1 MPKRLANPEDI
12 VGKRFGKLTVI
23 RYIGYLQFVS
33 EKDHVYCCNCDCGTI
48 NLQIKRRLLV
58 RNFKKSCGC
67 AHKDAGLRVKENLV
81 GRKFG
86 RLIVIEEAP
95 TKISKSGK
103 TRRVMWKCK
112 CECGT
117 VCTIGARALKTGMT
131 RSCGCLH
138 KERVS
143 NALTNDLVGNRFG
156 KLCVIKRAGSK
167 IHGNS
172 YGAMWQCKCDCGN
185 YIDVLGD
192 SLRVGDTRSCGCNK
206 SSKYED
212 FTEQYLQSCGY
223 MQNVDYYRE
232 KTFSHL
238 HGINGGLLRFDFY
251 VHLRNGTDIL
261 IECQGEQHYHSVD
274 WYGGIK
280 YFYKLQKHD
289 QLKRVFAKQYNI
301 QLIEINFK
309 QDPYLKIANFLK
321 QNKIF

>member
-12 VGKRFGKLTVI
+12 VGKHFGKLIVI
-23 RYIGYLQFVS
+23 RYIGYLQFAS

-67 AHKDAGLRVKENLV
+67 AYKDAGLRVKENLV
-81 GRKFG
+81 GREFG
-86 RLIVIEEAP
+86 RLVVIEEAP

-131 RSCGCLH
+131 KSCGCLH

-156 KLCVIKRAGSK
+156 KLCVIKRAGSR

-212 FTEQYLQSCGY
+212 FTERYLQSCGY
-223 MQNVDYYRE
+223 VQNVDYYRE
-232 KTFSHL
+232 KTFSNL
-238 HGINGGLLRFDFY
+238 HGVNGGLLRFDFY
-251 VHLRNGTDIL
+251 VHLRNGIDIL

-289 QLKRVFAKQYNI
+289 QLKRAFAKQYNI

-309 QDPYLKIANFLK
+309 QDTYLKIANFLK

>member
-12 VGKRFGKLTVI
+12 VGKRFGKLIVI
-23 RYIGYLQFVS
+23 RYIGYLQFTS

-48 NLQIKRRLLV
+48 NLRIKRRLLV

-67 AHKDAGLRVKENLV
+67 AYKDAGLRVKENLV

-86 RLIVIEEAP
+86 RLVVIEEAP

-112 CECGT
+112 CKCGT

-143 NALTNDLVGNRFG
+143 NALTNALVGNRFG
-156 KLCVIKRAGSK
+156 KLCVIKRAGSR

-212 FTEQYLQSCGY
+212 FTERYLQSCGY
-223 MQNVDYYRE
+223 VQNVDYYRE

-251 VHLRNGTDIL
+251 VHLRNGIDIL

-289 QLKRVFAKQYNI
+289 QLKRAFAKQYNI

-309 QDPYLKIANFLK
+309 QDTYLKIANFLK